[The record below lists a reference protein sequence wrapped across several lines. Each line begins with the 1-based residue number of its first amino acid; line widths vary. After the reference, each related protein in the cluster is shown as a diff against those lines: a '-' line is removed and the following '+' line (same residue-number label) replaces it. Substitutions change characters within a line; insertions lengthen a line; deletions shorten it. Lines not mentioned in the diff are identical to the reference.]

1 MKPIAALKNIF
12 KPVDLTKG
20 NIVKVIL
27 AFMFPIM
34 LSNLFQLLYTFM
46 DAAIVGLNCTS
57 EEVAGVNACGSLVS
71 FALQFAIGCTS
82 GFSVII
88 SARIGH
94 HDVEGIKK
102 SFFHQLVLLAIIT
115 VILTA
120 AALALI
126 DPLLKWEG
134 LDPAKGE
141 NFALEYEAAKT
152 YLTIIYA
159 GIATTTFYN
168 LIVAILRALGDSL
181 TPFLFLLFSVALNTG
196 LNCLFIITFHWG
208 VAGAAASTILSQ
220 GIAVIGAFT
229 YAEIKYDIL
238 RLKKSNLKLEWHESL
253 AHLKLGLPLGFQFS
267 ILMIGIIVMQA
278 TIIAFDRTPSGDL
291 VDLTPCQ
298 IGYGVACK
306 IANFM
311 MSPMESLGLACLSFA
326 GQNSGCGDTERI
338 KKGFKIGVCMELT
351 IWVITATIGMLL
363 TINGAYVRL
372 LIAEE
377 SINQATIDYG
387 NQYLYTVTPFMGILS
402 LLFLGRNYLQ
412 GLQKPLWP
420 FLAGIAE
427 LLARTIICLTL
438 PYAVNG
444 GIINNEANYW
454 SYFFTCSADWM
465 AWLVAATILMVA
477 SIKIIY
483 FPSNKGKKKGDL
495 DNNPQQIAA

>member
-1 MKPIAALKNIF
+1 MKPLAAIKNIF

-27 AFMFPIM
+27 AFMLPIM

-46 DAAIVGLNCTS
+46 DAAIVGLNCSS

-82 GFSVII
+82 GFSVVI

-102 SFFHQLVLLAIIT
+102 SFFHQLVLLGIIT
-115 VILTA
+115 IILTA
-120 AALALI
+120 AALSLI

-134 LDPAKGE
+134 LDPAKGA
-141 NFALEYEAAKT
+141 NYALEYEAAKT

-181 TPFLFLLFSVALNTG
+181 TPFLFLLFSVLLNTV
-196 LNCLFIITFHWG
+196 LNCLFIITFNWG

-220 GIAVIGAFT
+220 GIAVVGAFI
-229 YAEIKYDIL
+229 YAEKKYAIL
-238 RLKKSNLKLEWHESL
+238 RLSKANLKLEWHESI

-278 TIIAFDRTPSGDL
+278 TVIAFDKTPAGDL
-291 VDLTPCQ
+291 IALTPCQ

-326 GQNSGCGDTERI
+326 GQNSGCGDEERI
-338 KKGFKIGVCMELT
+338 KKGFKIAVLMELT
-351 IWVITATIGMLL
+351 IWVITGTIGMLL

-372 LIAEE
+372 LIAPE
-377 SINQATIDYG
+377 SISQATIDYG
-387 NQYLYTVTPFMGILS
+387 NRYLYTVTPFMCILS

-427 LLARTIICLTL
+427 LVARTTICLTL
-438 PYAVNG
+438 PYIVNG
-444 GIINNEANYW
+444 GTLDCDANFW
-454 SYFFTCSADWM
+454 AYFFTCSADWM
-465 AWLVAATILMVA
+465 AWLVATIILMTA

-483 FPSNKGKKKGDL
+483 FPSKKNKKKGDV
-495 DNNPQQIAA
+495 DSNPLQNAA